1 MICCVSLSPP
11 QLIFVLVIYYPP
23 QLVHV
28 LVALLLLAFT
38 IDIVHGKLDVWLSPM
53 SALLFVLWWLINDS
67 NKLCVSI
74 VVLLYVVIYYN
85 SDSYV

>member
-1 MICCVSLSPP
+1 M
-11 QLIFVLVIYYPP
+11 
-23 QLVHV
+23 

-38 IDIVHGKLDVWLSPM
+38 IDIVHGKFDVWLLPM

-74 VVLLYVVIYYN
+74 VVLLYIVIYYN